1 MDHKTVAAYILQ
13 ALTLAQSEGRSE
25 NLETLVEKLR
35 VRRKDVR
42 STLSML
48 HRQGFLDILRMRLTL
63 SGFTVGTALLGQAL
77 PALRVAPRGA
87 IAAA

>member
-13 ALTLAQSEGRSE
+13 ALTLAQSEGRAE

-42 STLSML
+42 STLTML
-48 HRQGFLDILRMRLTL
+48 HRQGFLDLLHMRLTL
-63 SGFTVGTALLGQAL
+63 SGFAIGTALLGQEL
-77 PALRVAPRGA
+77 PALRVPLRAA

>member
-25 NLETLVEKLR
+25 SLDSLVDNLR

-48 HRQGFLDILRMRLTL
+48 HRQGFLDVLHMRLTL
-63 SGFTVGTALLGQAL
+63 SGFAVGTALLGQEL
-77 PALRVAPRGA
+77 PALRAAPLGH